1 MPLTREQILAR
12 KVAGKTE
19 TFELGDGHV
28 VIRGL
33 TRNEALM
40 VREAETLADKDNL
53 VISLGLVDPVMSPE
67 DVAAW
72 GESDDAG
79 TLSAISERIGE
90 LSGMSEGAGK
100 SRVSRARRRS

>member
-1 MPLTREQILAR
+1 MALTREQILAR

-19 TFELGDGHV
+19 IYPIDDGEV

-33 TRNEALM
+33 TRNEALE

-53 VISLGLVDPVMSPE
+53 LISLGLVEPTMSPE

-72 GESDDAG
+72 AESDEAG
-79 TLSAISERIGE
+79 VLAGLSERIGV

-100 SRVSRARRRS
+100 SRVPRARRR